1 MNQNFFKNHSF
12 LEIKRILN
20 AVDEN
25 NQANSQLTLPLIA
38 IFVVFVLGLSGSL
51 IPPAIVHFYPK
62 YDLNTKV
69 YFRFFNGLAAGVVV
83 GVGFIHSLPDAFTSF
98 NNALIENNLT
108 DQYSW
113 CGFIA
118 MVSALITFFA
128 EEMISRNLGRFGVVH
143 GHEHVHNH
151 GNAHENEDI
160 TRRQAA
166 NNERFGVVQHEN
178 GHDNGNEDIAQR
190 QATNT
195 ELVPETIKVIG
206 NNQIFNADLEKAEI
220 KDQKIEKEDENQ
232 RKYYTELGV
241 LMFGLCFH
249 SYFVGLA
256 LGVVSDDWGLFTA
269 IIFHQFFEGLAL
281 GARVARANFKN
292 KIHVWLIDLWYALA
306 VPIGVAIGLGIK
318 SQIVNN
324 QYQYDIADGTVQAM
338 SGGILIYMGLVHMM
352 KEELERKEFRN
363 GGSILI
369 AMYIGF
375 LAGSGA
381 MAIIGIWA

>member
-25 NQANSQLTLPLIA
+25 NQENSQLTLPLVA

-83 GVGFIHSLPDAFTSF
+83 GVGFIHSLPDSFTSF

-143 GHEHVHNH
+143 GHEHEHGHDH
-151 GNAHENEDI
+151 GNEHGHGHDHGHRHDHGNEEL
-160 TRRQAA
+160 TRRQAT
-166 NNERFGVVQHEN
+166 NN
-178 GHDNGNEDIAQR
+178 
-190 QATNT
+190 
-195 ELVPETIKVIG
+195 ELVPQNIKVTE

-220 KDQKIEKEDENQ
+220 KDQEKEKEDENQ

-306 VPIGVAIGLGIK
+306 VPIGVAIGMGIK

-375 LAGSGA
+375 MAGSGA